1 MAKLRSRR
9 WSDVSAAR
17 RALVSALALCLFT
30 LQAFVA
36 ASLVRGHG
44 APLAGGVSASA
55 YCEPHRDGAPPAERD
70 HAPCCILC
78 VSGRDLPSLVEPPS
92 EEPILAPPVVA
103 FAFVAYPSTAPPQRG
118 PVGWASS
125 WSSRAPPLA

>member
-17 RALVSALALCLFT
+17 RAFVSALALCLFA

-36 ASLVRGHG
+36 ASLVRAHD
-44 APLAGGVSASA
+44 ASAAGVSASA
-55 YCEPHRDGAPPAERD
+55 YCEPHRDGAPPAERE

-78 VSGRDLPSLVEPPS
+78 VSGRDLPSLAEPPS
-92 EEPILAPPVVA
+92 EEPILAPPVA
-103 FAFVAYPSTAPPQRG
+103 FAFVAYASTAPPRRV